1 MSARLQSEPL
11 PIRLVKTSLNRAP
24 GIDVTLIGHPGI
36 GSQIRRA
43 RTMTRRQRWMLLLAF
58 EVLVFGFAQAVYQP
72 VRRPG
77 ITVETTVTPN
87 HVVT

>member
-1 MSARLQSEPL
+1 MSARLRGERFPTRS
-11 PIRLVKTSLNRAP
+11 VKASLNRALRT
-24 GIDVTLIGHPGI
+24 DVTLIGQPGI
-36 GSQIRRA
+36 RSQVGRE
-43 RTMTRRQRWMLLLAF
+43 RTITRRQRWMLLLAF

-77 ITVETTVTPN
+77 ITVETTVRPN